1 MGFES
6 SGDTGLG
13 RLRMAKEPG
22 AVTVAVTDNGPGIPE
37 EIQSR
42 IFKPF
47 FTTKDVGE
55 GTGLGLQIV
64 ERIVCENHK
73 GEITLDSKPGET
85 RFRVRLPISG
95 G

>member
-13 RLRMAKEPG
+13 RLRTAKEPG
-22 AVTVAVTDNGPGIPE
+22 AVTMDVTDNGPGIPE

-47 FTTKDVGE
+47 FKTKDVGE
-55 GTGLGLQIV
+55 GIGLGLQIV

-73 GEITLDSKPGET
+73 GEITLDSKPGEM

>member
-22 AVTVAVTDNGPGIPE
+22 AVTDNGPGIPE

>member
-13 RLRMAKEPG
+13 RLRTAKAPG
-22 AVTVAVTDNGPGIPE
+22 AVTMDVTANGPGIPE

-55 GTGLGLQIV
+55 GTGLGL
-64 ERIVCENHK
+64 
-73 GEITLDSKPGET
+73 
-85 RFRVRLPISG
+85 
-95 G
+95 